1 MLLAVCDYVAVT
13 FNKILFQID
22 FFIKHL
28 RNIKLMFGSERLTE
42 GSEKENTLVKSNFQH
57 FILE

>member
-1 MLLAVCDYVAVT
+1 M
-13 FNKILFQID
+13 
-22 FFIKHL
+22 
-28 RNIKLMFGSERLTE
+28 KLMFGSEKLTE